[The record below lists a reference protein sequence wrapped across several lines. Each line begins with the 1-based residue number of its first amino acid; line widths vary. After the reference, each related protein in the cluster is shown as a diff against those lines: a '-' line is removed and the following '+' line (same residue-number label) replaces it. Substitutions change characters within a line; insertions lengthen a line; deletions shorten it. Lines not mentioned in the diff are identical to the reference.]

1 MSGSCCDG
9 STKSEPAKVAMTTA
23 QEAIEVAAGQPVA
36 KSNKSECCNDK
47 PAKSEKHGCGC

>member
-1 MSGSCCDG
+1 MPGSCCGG
-9 STKSEPAKVAMTTA
+9 SPKPALVKVMPAT
-23 QEAIEVAAGQPVA
+23 EAAVQKPAA